1 MSETRGYAAQSP
13 DSGLAP
19 INFDRRDLRADDVAI
34 EIDYC
39 GVCHTD
45 IHFVQNDWGMSAY
58 PVVPGHEIVGRVT
71 AVGGDVTGFQVGDRV
86 GVGCMVDSCR
96 TCTACDHGLEQYC
109 QEGPVLTYNG
119 QDRHDGSITFGGYSE
134 RVVVSDRFVVRVPD
148 SLDMAAAAPLLCAGI
163 TTYSPLVHY
172 GVKPGHKVGVVGMGG
187 LGHMG
192 IKFARALGAEVTV
205 FTRSDAKVA
214 EAKRQGADRVIV
226 SSDESQMTAAAGSLD
241 YILDTVPVQHDLN
254 PYLQTLSFD
263 GTHILVGLLEPID
276 PPVEGGQLVMQRRV
290 LAGSL
295 IGGMPETQEVL
306 DFCAEHGITC
316 EIEML
321 DIADINDA
329 YERVKRGEVKYR
341 YVIDMATLKED
352 AR

>member
-1 MSETRGYAAQSP
+1 
-13 DSGLAP
+13 
-19 INFDRRDLRADDVAI
+19 
-34 EIDYC
+34 
-39 GVCHTD
+39 
-45 IHFVQNDWGMSAY
+45 
-58 PVVPGHEIVGRVT
+58 
-71 AVGGDVTGFQVGDRV
+71 
-86 GVGCMVDSCR
+86 
-96 TCTACDHGLEQYC
+96 
-109 QEGPVLTYNG
+109 
-119 QDRHDGSITFGGYSE
+119 
-134 RVVVSDRFVVRVPD
+134 
-148 SLDMAAAAPLLCAGI
+148 
-163 TTYSPLVHY
+163 
-172 GVKPGHKVGVVGMGG
+172 MGG